1 MNVILPY
8 LEKEFKIKSDK
19 NKDYS
24 ININFNSEL
33 QVKAKELNMLTIE
46 SFIGNYNKEYIL
58 KNKYFSSCKNIP
70 DIQLALNSI
79 LIDDNNI
86 ILKEEQNGL
95 KLILKLPHPDCKEI
109 IFPLKKGKKDTN
121 ESIHELYELINKLNE
136 RILPQETEI
145 RNLKGKILSQEKEI
159 NDLKTK
165 IIIQNNEIDELKK
178 EIKAKNVKN
187 DFIET
192 YNPWSKEALGYG
204 EYNIFYYDLKEK
216 DFLAEKTK
224 IGDFIHIIRGKN
236 NFEIGKIYKLE
247 FIINYI
253 NEGDFDIGFGDLKIA
268 TDCAWLRGCDSCV
281 CITNQGL
288 YISSK
293 KISDISITKYVKKYT
308 FIIDIFNANFIL
320 YMDGIKS
327 GEYNHIFQNNNI
339 YPLAAIR
346 NIGNSVYIKTY
357 EKYNFSE
364 IN

>member
-1 MNVILPY
+1 M
-8 LEKEFKIKSDK
+8 
-19 NKDYS
+19 
-24 ININFNSEL
+24 
-33 QVKAKELNMLTIE
+33 KAKELNKL
-46 SFIGNYNKEYIL
+46 SKKFFIGNYNKEYIL
-58 KNKYFSSCKNIP
+58 KNKYFSSCQIIP

-109 IFPLKKGKKDTN
+109 IFPLKNKKKDTN

-145 RNLKGKILSQEKEI
+145 KNLKGKILSQEKEI
-159 NDLKTK
+159 NELKTK

-178 EIKAKNVKN
+178 EIKAKNGQN
-187 DFIET
+187 DFIEA
-192 YNPWSKEALGYG
+192 YNPWSKEALRYG
-204 EYNIFYYDLKEK
+204 EYNVFYYDLKEK

-236 NFEIGKIYKLE
+236 NFQIGKIYKLE

-253 NEGDFDIGFGDLKIA
+253 NEGDFDIGFGDLEIA

-288 YISSK
+288 YISSQ

-346 NIGNSVYIKTY
+346 NIGNLFILKLMKSTILY
-357 EKYNFSE
+357 E